1 MAEQIDKG
9 DTSKRRRAGG
19 TIVPKGSGKWL
30 VRLYAGT
37 NPATGRR
44 MYRSQLVRGT
54 KAEAKRALVE
64 MQRAKVNRT
73 LAGPTSDT
81 VGEYLLRWLDTTKA
95 QRVCERTLRHYRY
108 LATHYIVPQVGAI
121 RLQRLTADQV
131 QEYVVAPLAER
142 VSPRTVRMA
151 VGLLSQAMKAAR
163 GRGVIPQ
170 NPVELCELPAGPRPE
185 MHALAAADVRRLL
198 EATKAS
204 PLHALFLLAVD
215 TGARPGEL
223 LALRWADVDLAEGTL
238 RIERTLFE
246 RVGVKGAERFA
257 FAPTKTPRSRR
268 TLVLSPE
275 SVAVLRAHRVAQ
287 ARRLVAGLELIF
299 TTEQGTPYQQSNVRQ
314 AFLRAGIHEPGK
326 VGLHALLRTWLSTLL
341 DRGIPLH
348 VTQKLGGWADSA
360 TVLRHCAVAGEEEQ
374 RRAAAVMEGLLT
386 HPLAPPPAPAP
397 DLSPTLPVG

>member
-1 MAEQIDKG
+1 M
-9 DTSKRRRAGG
+9 
-19 TIVPKGSGKWL
+19 
-30 VRLYAGT
+30 

-44 MYRSQLVRGT
+44 SYRSHLVRGT

-81 VGEYLLRWLDTTKA
+81 VGGYLLRWLDTTKA

-185 MHALAAADVRRLL
+185 MQALAAGDVRRLL
-198 EATKAS
+198 GATKAS
-204 PLHALFLLAVD
+204 PLHALFFLAVD

-223 LALRWADVDLAEGTL
+223 LALRWTDVDLAEGTL

-299 TTEQGTPYQQSNVRQ
+299 TTEQGTPYQQSNVRR
-314 AFLRAGIHEPGK
+314 AFKAALRAA
-326 VGLHALLRTWLSTLL
+326 GLPETVRLYDLRHTAASLLLEAGLPIPAVSERLGHVNAGVTLGVYSHALEGQQRVAAEAMSAILR
-341 DRGIPLH
+341 G
-348 VTQKLGGWADSA
+348 A
-360 TVLRHCAVAGEEEQ
+360 
-374 RRAAAVMEGLLT
+374 
-386 HPLAPPPAPAP
+386 
-397 DLSPTLPVG
+397 